1 MRRGD
6 GKGWR
11 EGVMNYG
18 RPKHWIPIH
27 KIKKRIGVNTAK
39 AVIKAHVLTGND
51 HLSKVGTK
59 YASLHYNP
67 GVALSTFRETTV
79 LAEHDINAAEEFLV
93 KCYSGVKSV
102 CTAKKFDELR
112 IMVKKGKAI
121 GLDQL
126 PPTSSVIR
134 GHIQRAYFDIRNDIT
149 LLEDPPQLDPLDFG
163 WKDVDGVLLPEKNLK
178 PIPDTLRKLCGCAGK
193 CDKHSCICKKLNQI
207 CVIYCHKKIFNFSL
221 CQ

>member
-1 MRRGD
+1 M
-6 GKGWR
+6 
-11 EGVMNYG
+11 
-18 RPKHWIPIH
+18 
-27 KIKKRIGVNTAK
+27 
-39 AVIKAHVLTGND
+39 
-51 HLSKVGTK
+51 
-59 YASLHYNP
+59 
-67 GVALSTFRETTV
+67 
-79 LAEHDINAAEEFLV
+79 
-93 KCYSGVKSV
+93 KSV
-102 CTAKKFDELR
+102 CTSKKFDELR
-112 IMVKKGKAI
+112 IMVKKDKAI

-193 CDKHSCICKKLNQI
+193 CDKQLYFQKLKSILCNLLPQ
-207 CVIYCHKKIFNFSL
+207 KIL